1 MEGKAVT
8 SVFQYTASWGPIEIG
23 AKMSNARRISRSTVI
38 SPMFALAMMGYL
50 SACDPIYGVKRSAP
64 IHADP
69 TTECV
74 ERVLRAT
81 PGIASV
87 KYKQSTGGRP
97 LTWTG
102 IKSPTLVETFFYE
115 GPNNVRG
122 VLQYE
127 KDYAGRFTFA
137 QMDLRLGQSPP
148 QEEVSA
154 TRPVMRKVE
163 YALESQCGLVEL
175 ASHVAEQCW
184 KEECGPIA
192 LD

>member
-1 MEGKAVT
+1 VVT
-8 SVFQYTASWGPIEIG
+8 RAFQYTASKGPIEIG
-23 AKMSNARRISRSTVI
+23 ANMSNAQTISRFTLI
-38 SPMFALAMMGYL
+38 SPMFALAMIGSL

-64 IHADP
+64 IYTDP

-74 ERVLRAT
+74 ERVLLAT

-87 KYKQSTGGRP
+87 NYKEWTGGRP
-97 LTWTG
+97 LTWSG
-102 IKSPTLVETFFYE
+102 IKPPTIVETFSYH

-122 VLQYE
+122 ALQYE

-137 QMDLRLGQSPP
+137 QTDLNVGQRVP

-154 TRPVMRKVE
+154 TRPIMRRVE
-163 YALESQCGLVEL
+163 YALESQCGLVGL
-175 ASHVAEQCW
+175 TSQIREQCW
-184 KEECGPIA
+184 GGKCRSIA